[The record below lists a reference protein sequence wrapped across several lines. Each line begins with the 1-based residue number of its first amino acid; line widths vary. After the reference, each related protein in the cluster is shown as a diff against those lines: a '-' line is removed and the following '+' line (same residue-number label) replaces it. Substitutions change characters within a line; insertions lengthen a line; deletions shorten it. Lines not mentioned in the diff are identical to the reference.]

1 MLAPEQSEDAM
12 DFGGKTIM
20 VTGAAGNVGGAVIRL
35 LAERGCRV
43 AAVDALDAPLRQAVA
58 GLPEAGTHLALPGQD
73 LLDPDACARMLARVT
88 ATFGPIHGA
97 VNTVGGFAMAPLA
110 ESGPDLWTR
119 LFDVNLRSALNLYR
133 AVVPGMIEAGGGSLV
148 AIGAA
153 AALRAPGGMSAYAA
167 SKSAVLRLTE
177 ALADELKSEGVRVNA
192 VLPGTIDTPQNRAAM
207 PDADPALW
215 VAPAEV
221 AEAIVFLLSDAASGI
236 TGALLPVGGRS

>member
-1 MLAPEQSEDAM
+1 MQFS
-12 DFGGKTIM
+12 GKTIV

-43 AAVDALDAPLRQAVA
+43 AAIDAVDAPLQQAVA
-58 GLPEAGTHLALPGQD
+58 ALPDPRKHLALPGTD
-73 LLDPDACARMLARVT
+73 LLDPDACDRMVGRITEVL
-88 ATFGPIHGA
+88 GPIHGA
-97 VNTVGGFAMAPLA
+97 VNTVGGFAMAPLL
-110 ESGPDLWTR
+110 ECGPDLWTR

-133 AVVPGMIEAGGGSLV
+133 AVVPGMVEARGGSLV

-177 ALADELKSEGVRVNA
+177 ALAEELKFHRVRVNA

-215 VAPAEV
+215 VTPAEV
-221 AEAIVFLLSDAASGI
+221 AEAIVFLLSDSASGI
-236 TGALLPVGGRS
+236 TGTLLPVGGRS